1 MIPKN
6 LIKSF
11 NTSKSNFN
19 LINTIKQLL
28 IFLYTLS
35 ILYLSYFKN
44 ISTVY
49 TTILLIIL
57 GTIIIIRNWPYK
69 HATLF
74 KIMFTDD
81 LNKFKEYLSKNNL
94 SIKKIHNLKFVSNRT
109 PILYSIEQRA
119 FKIFKYLVEND
130 YDLNYVAENSQPAIT
145 FAVHSGT
152 YEYVELLLK
161 YKDKFDL
168 YAKDKNFNANALEI
182 AIWRTTKG
190 DKKKEIEALLD
201 AGMTF
206 SISNYKKTKLELM
219 TNFESIPFETKKILA
234 KRYVLDKIKNQL
246 NLIEEIDTN
255 KSLKSFDKVNIYW
268 KEYLDFA

>member
-1 MIPKN
+1 M
-6 LIKSF
+6 SF
-11 NTSKSNFN
+11 NKSKSNYN
-19 LINTIKQLL
+19 LVNTIKQLL

-35 ILYLSYFKN
+35 ILYLSYFKK

-130 YDLNYVAENSQPAIT
+130 YNLNYVAENSQPAIT

-182 AIWRTTKG
+182 AIWRTKYA

-219 TNFESIPFETKKILA
+219 TNFENIPFETKKLLA
-234 KRYVLDKIKNQL
+234 KRYVFDKIKNQL

>member
-1 MIPKN
+1 M
-6 LIKSF
+6 
-11 NTSKSNFN
+11 SKSNFN
-19 LINTIKQLL
+19 LINTIKQILILL
-28 IFLYTLS
+28 YSLS
-35 ILYLSYFKN
+35 ILFLSYFKK
-44 ISTVY
+44 ISTLY

-57 GTIIIIRNWPYK
+57 GTIIIIRNLPYK
-69 HATLF
+69 HAPLF
-74 KIMFTDD
+74 RTMFTDD

-94 SIKKIHNLKFVSNRT
+94 SMNKIKKLKFLSGRT

-119 FKIFKYLVEND
+119 FKIFKYLVENG
-130 YDLNYVAENSQPAIT
+130 YDLNYVGQNSQPVLP

-168 YAKDKNFNANALEI
+168 YAKDKNFKANALEI
-182 AIWRTTKG
+182 AIWRTTQV
-190 DKKKEIEALLD
+190 DKKKEIEALLN

-206 SISNYKKTKLELM
+206 SISNYKKTNLELM
-219 TNFESIPFETKKILA
+219 NNFESIPFETKKLLA
-234 KRYVLDKIKNQL
+234 KRFVLDKIKNQL
-246 NLIEEIDTN
+246 NLIEEIDTD